1 MQIAS
6 CSTPSRGQ
14 DISHNNKAG
23 NARLE
28 TPGHRGHATAN
39 TGGGM
44 KPRLDETA
52 YRAGYVVGYQQ
63 ALLGEQKSPPPQQ
76 SEDWLRGWDQG
87 YSDGEH
93 RPKRRVK

>member
-1 MQIAS
+1 
-6 CSTPSRGQ
+6 
-14 DISHNNKAG
+14 
-23 NARLE
+23 
-28 TPGHRGHATAN
+28 
-39 TGGGM
+39 M